1 MQVFNYIAKEI
12 NKLQLE
18 GEILDKVVSYAIRS
32 IEIIGDII
40 VTFEG
45 DITPAEEVLLAT
57 VVADH
62 VPLPEEEPAQIVQ
75 LSNRASIDQ
84 VPYVYPTTLPQGW
97 YTCFQGAGD
106 IDATE
111 DDDGIGHG
119 NKFTFSLS
127 SKDDVV
133 TKEYTFNEDIYLKDG
148 YLIIK
153 DAPLG
158 ACLTMEI
165 HHPIMGL
172 ILPFVRKAPL
182 LGTARVPLNTS
193 GRAFLPKGL
202 IVIISVMNSKGG
214 AGSTNENIYED
225 SPATFSMFG
234 RFEVFRRHP

>member
-62 VPLPEEEPAQIVQ
+62 VPLPEEEPAQIVK
-75 LSNRASIDQ
+75 LSNRAAIDQ
-84 VPYVYPTTLPQGW
+84 APYVYPTTLPQGW

-111 DDDGIGHG
+111 DDDDGIGHG
-119 NKFTFSLS
+119 NKPM
-127 SKDDVV
+127 V
-133 TKEYTFNEDIYLKDG
+133 G
-148 YLIIK
+148 
-153 DAPLG
+153 P
-158 ACLTMEI
+158 
-165 HHPIMGL
+165 
-172 ILPFVRKAPL
+172 
-182 LGTARVPLNTS
+182 
-193 GRAFLPKGL
+193 
-202 IVIISVMNSKGG
+202 NSQVWQ
-214 AGSTNENIYED
+214 SRE
-225 SPATFSMFG
+225 
-234 RFEVFRRHP
+234 